1 MFTRKRV
8 RGSNPL
14 LSAIDIF
21 YYAYKD
27 KKKVKPSSRNWIQRQ
42 LTDQYVARAQ
52 KEGYKSRAA
61 YKLLQIQEK
70 FQIFKKDTITI
81 DLGAAPGGWS
91 QVAAKL
97 AHSTVANNL
106 VIAVDLLPVHE
117 LVGVK
122 TICGNFLDEE
132 VQNLIWK
139 ELGDRYVDAVI
150 SDMAPNTTGE
160 RSTDYLRIM
169 HLCLEAFSF
178 AQKVLKPGGSFV
190 AKVFRG
196 GADNKILKEIKNNFT
211 TVKHFKPPA
220 SRQASTE
227 MYLIALGFKNNQP
240 KEL

>member
-1 MFTRKRV
+1 M
-8 RGSNPL
+8 
-14 LSAIDIF
+14 DIF
-21 YYAYKD
+21 CYAYKD

-61 YKLLQIQEK
+61 YKLLQIHEK
-70 FQIFKKDTITI
+70 FQIFKKGSITI

-97 AHSTVANNL
+97 TQSTLENNL
-106 VIAVDLLPVHE
+106 VIALDLLPIDE
-117 LVGVK
+117 ITGVK

-132 VQNLIWK
+132 VQKIVW
-139 ELGDRYVDAVI
+139 EEIGDRRVDAVI

-169 HLCLEAFSF
+169 HLCFEAFSF
-178 AQKVLKPGGSFV
+178 AQKVLKPDGCFI

-196 GADNKILKEIKNNFT
+196 GADHNILKEIKNNFT
-211 TVKHFKPPA
+211 IVKHFKPPA

-227 MYLIALGFKNNQP
+227 MYLIALGFKNN
-240 KEL
+240 